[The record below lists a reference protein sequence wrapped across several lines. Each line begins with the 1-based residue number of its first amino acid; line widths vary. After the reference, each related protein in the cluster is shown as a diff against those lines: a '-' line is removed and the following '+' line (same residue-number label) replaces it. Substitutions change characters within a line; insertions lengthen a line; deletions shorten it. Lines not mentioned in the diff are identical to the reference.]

1 MRPLSVFRGPRGC
14 ASAASAVA
22 GLALAVPACAVA
34 DARGETVVTIDV
46 HWSRFS
52 RSVVDVPRGV
62 PVRFVVR
69 NADPIGHELIV
80 GDLGVQERHE
90 KGTEPAHGERP
101 TERDVPALATVETT
115 IVFDTAGTAYFACHL
130 PGHYAYG
137 MRGVIHVAR

>member
-1 MRPLSVFRGPRGC
+1 MRLRY
-14 ASAASAVA
+14 AAALLL
-22 GLALAVPACAVA
+22 LAPALPACGTAQ
-34 DARGETVVTIDV
+34 ARGEAVVTIDV

-90 KGTEPAHGERP
+90 KGTERHHGARP
-101 TERDVPALATVETT
+101 TERDVPAGQTVETT
-115 IVFDTAGTAYFACHL
+115 IVFDTAGTTYFACHA

-137 MRGVIHVAR
+137 MRGLIHVTN